1 MATDPRSPWQGVCPR
16 DPVGH
21 NERVSS
27 FAAVFARTQQG
38 WVGAEAMLAEAEH
51 VDDVADLMRE
61 AAVESYGDPVLL
73 LAEADDDWFA
83 IVRLD
88 GEQEPRA
95 YVSTVRED
103 GLGSLF
109 QQLVGEIPDGDPGGD
124 PALLED
130 LGLTAARLG
139 DLGESAL
146 PSDALL
152 PVAEETGFGEEFDR
166 LRD

>member
-1 MATDPRSPWQGVCPR
+1 MCLRYPL
-16 DPVGH
+16 GH
-21 NERVSS
+21 NWHVSY
-27 FAAVFARTQQG
+27 FAAVFARTPQG
-38 WVGAEAMLAEAEH
+38 WVGAEAVLAEAEH
-51 VDDVADLMRE
+51 ADDVADLMRE
-61 AAVESYGDPVLL
+61 AAVESYGDPVVL

-88 GEQEPRA
+88 GEDEPRA

-124 PALLED
+124 PGLLDD
-130 LGLTAARLG
+130 LGLAAERVS
-139 DLGESAL
+139 DLGERAL
-146 PSDALL
+146 PGDALL
-152 PVAEETGFGEEFDR
+152 AVAEQAGFGEEFDR

>member
-1 MATDPRSPWQGVCPR
+1 MSY
-16 DPVGH
+16 
-21 NERVSS
+21 
-27 FAAVFARTQQG
+27 FAAVFARTPQG
-38 WVGAEAMLAEAEH
+38 WVGAEALLAEAEH

-61 AAVESYGDPVLL
+61 AAVESDGDPVVLL
-73 LAEADDDWFA
+73 VEQDDDWFA

-88 GEQEPRA
+88 GEDEPRA

-109 QQLVGEIPDGDPGGD
+109 QQLIGDVPDGDGGGD

-130 LGLTAARLG
+130 LGLDAKQLG
-139 DLGESAL
+139 DLGERAL
-146 PSDALL
+146 PGDALL
-152 PVAEETGFGEEFDR
+152 TVAEHAGFGEEFDR

>member
-1 MATDPRSPWQGVCPR
+1 MSY
-16 DPVGH
+16 
-21 NERVSS
+21 
-27 FAAVFARTQQG
+27 FAAVFAQTPQG
-38 WVGAEAMLAEAEH
+38 WVGAEAVLAEAEH

-61 AAVESYGDPVLL
+61 AAVESYGDPVVL
-73 LAEADDDWFA
+73 LAEEDDDWFA

-88 GEQEPRA
+88 GEDEPRA

-109 QQLVGEIPDGDPGGD
+109 QQLIGDVPDGDSAGD

-130 LGLTAARLG
+130 LGLDAKQLA
-139 DLGESAL
+139 DLGERAI
-146 PSDALL
+146 PGDALL
-152 PVAEETGFGEEFDR
+152 AVAEQAGFGDEFDR